1 MPLMELRDI
10 GVSFDSRTVLQQV
23 NFKVNA
29 GDVVAILG
37 ENGSG
42 KSTLL
47 RAATGLIS
55 PSAGSA
61 HLFGVPVSARSKV
74 PWGKLGYVP
83 QRILAP
89 AGMPATASEVVRT
102 GLLSSPW
109 LRNPRAGSA
118 VTRALAAVGL
128 QHRAKDAVSTFS
140 GGQAQRVAIARAL
153 VRDPELLVLDE
164 PTAGVDEKRKQQLA
178 TLLGDL
184 AGEGR
189 AVVIVLHD
197 LGPFADII
205 TRTVTIEE
213 GTIAHECVVIDGIPV
228 HVDDADDA
236 FHEISHH
243 DEAFDEAADSQ
254 FASADNPM
262 GW

>member
-89 AGMPATASEVVRT
+89 AGMPATASEVDRMST
-102 GLLSSPW
+102 RLNSSHV
-109 LRNPRAGSA
+109 SISY
-118 VTRALAAVGL
+118 AA
-128 QHRAKDAVSTFS
+128 
-140 GGQAQRVAIARAL
+140 I
-153 VRDPELLVLDE
+153 
-164 PTAGVDEKRKQQLA
+164 
-178 TLLGDL
+178 
-184 AGEGR
+184 
-189 AVVIVLHD
+189 
-197 LGPFADII
+197 
-205 TRTVTIEE
+205 
-213 GTIAHECVVIDGIPV
+213 C
-228 HVDDADDA
+228 
-236 FHEISHH
+236 
-243 DEAFDEAADSQ
+243 
-254 FASADNPM
+254 
-262 GW
+262 